1 MEIIS
6 ILEQISI
13 MEVILEEIFLI
24 LMPTKYLKISL
35 KIKDLDLIQ
44 ILILVFLMMKMNSL
58 AMFSKKI
65 NFSIVDSMIQIII
78 VILGKSILIVKWI
91 TIQDL
96 QELKQ
101 VLKRQLK

>member
-101 VLKRQLK
+101 VLKKQLK